1 MHDSISKT
9 AGYGGMTRGPRV
21 IGQETRTAM
30 WDILAEIRSGA
41 FAREWL
47 LENQVRR
54 PHYTS
59 LVRSEKTLE
68 LEQVGSDVRRI
79 TSRKKE

>member
-1 MHDSISKT
+1 
-9 AGYGGMTRGPRV
+9 
-21 IGQETRTAM
+21 M

-54 PHYTS
+54 PQYTS

-68 LEQVGSDVRRI
+68 LERVGSDVRRI
-79 TSRKKE
+79 TSQKKE